1 MDVICESCGTLNRS
15 AGEFCTECGAFL
27 AWNQGPD
34 EQSSDDPAGGPT
46 TSTGPDAPRQ
56 APRDQT
62 VDATTAGAERASR
75 TRGDGPASTPSTAT
89 STTTTSTAGA
99 GNDHTATAVLPR
111 TPAGPACPDCG
122 RSNDP
127 ARRFCAKC
135 GRQLVATRP
144 QQTGAAEN
152 PAESRRRERANR
164 RAFRS
169 SLPAVYRWR
178 RVGLIMLV
186 VAVVLAGAVTVG
198 ADPISWGKARWYD
211 LKGTVVAVPGVQAT
225 VLQTGRDAAGKPVD
239 AALLVDG
246 TTADWHTRWAAS
258 APATRCEGDQT
269 TPTIELTM
277 AQPVRIRGVDIY
289 PGLGSDQ
296 PQRPLQFR
304 PQVIGITPVGAGT
317 CQAFR
322 LADTGDRQRL
332 EFDSH
337 QRVSVIRISLN
348 SAYPAPADGEKQ
360 ISIREITLLSRPQ

>member
-1 MDVICESCGTLNRS
+1 
-15 AGEFCTECGAFL
+15 
-27 AWNQGPD
+27 
-34 EQSSDDPAGGPT
+34 
-46 TSTGPDAPRQ
+46 
-56 APRDQT
+56 
-62 VDATTAGAERASR
+62 
-75 TRGDGPASTPSTAT
+75 
-89 STTTTSTAGA
+89 
-99 GNDHTATAVLPR
+99 
-111 TPAGPACPDCG
+111 
-122 RSNDP
+122 
-127 ARRFCAKC
+127 
-135 GRQLVATRP
+135 
-144 QQTGAAEN
+144 
-152 PAESRRRERANR
+152 
-164 RAFRS
+164 
-169 SLPAVYRWR
+169 
-178 RVGLIMLV
+178 MLV